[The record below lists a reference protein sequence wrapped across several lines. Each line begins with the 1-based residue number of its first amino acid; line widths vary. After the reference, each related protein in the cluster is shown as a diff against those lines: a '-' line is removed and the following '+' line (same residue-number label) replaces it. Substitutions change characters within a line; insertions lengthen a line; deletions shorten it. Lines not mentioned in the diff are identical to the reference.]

1 VIALRLL
8 GLKDWPRNPAER
20 AAYVDSVFGAIAPK
34 YDVASKLLSL
44 WQDRRWKARA
54 LGALPPD
61 NSVGSLLD
69 LATGTGAFPILLRR
83 AGFAGK
89 IVGLDRSRAMLLLA
103 GEKCGRGPGV
113 ELVQGDLG
121 ELPFADASFDAI
133 TMGYGLRYA
142 GDLRPALAGIHR
154 LLRPNGVFV
163 CLDFGTPE
171 NRWHRRA
178 CLAYLL
184 LFGTLWGL
192 ILHGRRDT
200 YWHLVESLR
209 AYPGQ
214 GALRRLMAEVG
225 FTDVELQEQLGGISV
240 IACGRRR

>member
-1 VIALRLL
+1 MIALRLFR
-8 GLKDWPRNPAER
+8 LKDWPRDPVER
-20 AAYVDSVFGAIAPK
+20 AAYVDRVFGSIAAK
-34 YDVASKLLSL
+34 YDLTTRLLSL
-44 WQDRRWKARA
+44 RQDRRWKARA
-54 LGALPPD
+54 LGALPLH

-103 GEKCGRGPGV
+103 GEKCGGGLGV

-121 ELPFADASFDAI
+121 QLPFADASFDAI

-142 GDLRPALAGIHR
+142 GDLRPALADIHR

-163 CLDFGTPE
+163 CLDFGLPE

-214 GALRRLMAEVG
+214 GALARWMEEVG
-225 FTDVELQEQLGGISV
+225 FADVELRAQLGGISV
-240 IACGRRR
+240 IVRGRRP